1 MKTIL
6 CILDGFG
13 IGDKTYKY
21 NAIFQGKTPNFQRM
35 LGQYPST
42 QLETSGIA
50 VGLPEGQMG
59 NSEVGHMTIGCGR
72 VVYQD
77 LPRIN
82 LSIQNGEFDA
92 KLAEIPLSN
101 AVHLVGLCSNGGV
114 HSSLQ
119 HILHT
124 YKILESFGKTVFLHI
139 ITDGRDVPPFEFA
152 STIEQFKGLNIATI
166 SGRFF
171 AMDRDKKLERTEK
184 YFASLMGNS
193 VMKFENIQK
202 ATEFFYS
209 QKISDEFFEPCVI
222 GNFEGVKSG
231 DSIFFANF
239 RADRMRQLTQI
250 AIDSAIDSSTFSEI
264 ICMTQYSKTI
274 ASKTT
279 VLFEQNNIE
288 NTLVDVLELHKKK
301 HLHIAETE
309 KYAHVTFFF
318 NGGKEAQGQFE
329 ERILVQSP
337 NVKTYDL
344 QPEMSIYELQERLFA
359 KIEENSQDFIVINI
373 ANGDMVGHSGNFEA
387 AKQAAQHIDIFL
399 GNLEKCVLGND
410 YELLITADHGNLEE
424 MVDIKT
430 GEIHTQHTTGV
441 VPLIL
446 VSKNPRKLRA
456 GSLANIAGTVLD
468 LMEIPKPSEME
479 KGLLV

>member
-21 NAIFQGKTPNFQRM
+21 NAIFQSKTPNFQRM
-35 LGQYPST
+35 LGQYSST
-42 QLETSGIA
+42 ELETSGLA
-50 VGLPEGQMG
+50 VGLPQGQMG

-72 VVYQD
+72 VIYQD

-92 KLAEIPLSN
+92 KLAKTSITN
-101 AVHLVGLCSNGGV
+101 TVHLVGLCSTGGV

-119 HILHT
+119 HIIHA
-124 YKILESFGKTVFLHI
+124 YKTLKSLGKTVFLHI
-139 ITDGRDVPPFEFA
+139 ITDGRDVPPNEFS

-171 AMDRDKKLERTEK
+171 AMDRDNKLERTQK
-184 YFASLMGNS
+184 YFASIMGDS
-193 VMKFENIQK
+193 AMKFDDIHK
-202 ATEFFYS
+202 ATEFFHS
-209 QKISDEFFEPCVI
+209 QKISDEFFEPSII
-222 GNFEGVKSG
+222 GNFNGVQNG

-239 RADRMRQLTQI
+239 RADRMRQLTQM
-250 AIDSAIDSSTFSEI
+250 AIDLAIDSSTFSEI

-288 NTLVDVLELHKKK
+288 NTLVDVLELHGKK

-318 NGGKEAQGQFE
+318 NGGRENQGQFE

-387 AKQAAQHIDIFL
+387 AKQAAAHIDIFL
-399 GNLEKCVLGND
+399 GNLEKCVLENG

-456 GSLANIAGTVLD
+456 GSLANIAGPVLN
-468 LMEIPKPSEME
+468 LMELPKPSEME
-479 KGLLV
+479 NGLLV